1 MPSIERNIRKSVM
14 AYVRGFFQAPP
25 TATGL
30 SAYTV
35 YSESDLRS
43 YDKSAT
49 SPARPF
55 IFLLDSY
62 IRPAE
67 NILPICVVEIP
78 RIPKRPYELGNRS
91 GRTVEV
97 MIHFF
102 GRSRGERD
110 DLSGWVSDMLQA
122 QGYIPIYLFT
132 SSSSTLLE
140 NALVNDDM
148 MTEQVSS
155 KDELRQEGSLDLWEM
170 VSFSLMMKN

>member
-1 MPSIERNIRKSVM
+1 M

-25 TATGL
+25 AATGL

-35 YSESDLRS
+35 YGETEMRQYL
-43 YDKSAT
+43 ANNT

-67 NILPICVVEIP
+67 AVLPVCVVEIP
-78 RIPKRPYELGNRS
+78 TIPKKKFELGNRD
-91 GRTVEV
+91 GRNVDV
-97 MIHFF
+97 LIHFF

-110 DLSGWVSDMLQA
+110 DLAGWIADMTDK
-122 QGYIPIYLFT
+122 QGYIPVYQFT

-148 MTEQVSS
+148 LTEQVAS